1 MGRGRVDFDRGIARL
16 SSYARYHG
24 HANPTVNEVWL
35 KWSVGLWV
43 SQLRVKYRSNR
54 LTTEQ
59 IAEAE
64 AIGVRFEPPYRD
76 PKPKPPTRDERRER
90 NYLTRLSWLED
101 FYREHGHINV
111 PQLQGTVDWPGAGQ
125 WIASLRGRYRR
136 ETLPQSVVE
145 AAETMNIAWNP
156 GPGIRSP

>member
-1 MGRGRVDFDRGIARL
+1 M
-16 SSYARYHG
+16 
-24 HANPTVNEVWL
+24 
-35 KWSVGLWV
+35 
-43 SQLRVKYRSNR
+43 KYRSNR